1 MRRDFYH
8 LQQKVICDRQVGKE
22 LKMKNDFTPE
32 DEFNYANDEMTDY
45 DEVEDEKNYK
55 SAQLG
60 LLMGIGK
67 VLLQIRDELR
77 KMNEGRGKD
86 G

>member
-1 MRRDFYH
+1 
-8 LQQKVICDRQVGKE
+8 
-22 LKMKNDFTPE
+22 MKNDFTPE

-55 SAQLG
+55 SAQLS

-77 KMNEGRGKD
+77 KMNERSDED
-86 G
+86 GNT

>member
-1 MRRDFYH
+1 
-8 LQQKVICDRQVGKE
+8 
-22 LKMKNDFTPE
+22 MKNDFTPE
-32 DEFNYANDEMTDY
+32 DEFIYASDEMTDY
-45 DEVEDEKNYK
+45 DEVEDEKSYK

-77 KMNEGRGKD
+77 IMNERSDDNGKT
-86 G
+86 

>member
-1 MRRDFYH
+1 
-8 LQQKVICDRQVGKE
+8 
-22 LKMKNDFTPE
+22 MKNDFTPE
-32 DEFNYANDEMTDY
+32 DEFAYANDEMTDY

-77 KMNEGRGKD
+77 KMNERSDED
-86 G
+86 GNT

>member
-1 MRRDFYH
+1 
-8 LQQKVICDRQVGKE
+8 
-22 LKMKNDFTPE
+22 MKNDFTPE

-77 KMNEGRGKD
+77 KLNGGDRD
-86 G
+86 A